1 MTTTTAINF
10 TDSYF
15 WKKEQSPMQSSCEDL
30 CTRIESAVE
39 TYEFLKDDIRCLY
52 FDIDCYAPKIKKQDA
67 DIIEKKGLEYL
78 QTYLQASGIDAD
90 KYAIATSHGNC
101 VKKDGSICPKYSVR
115 YWFPDVKAHR
125 KTIEAFVKE
134 LNQWISSSERIDYDH
149 LFTYVGELFEH
160 NNNVFD
166 EGIYDS
172 NRKMRCLN
180 TSKPKETRPL
190 VLKYGNIIDTI
201 IQNVEVATQTIS
213 GKSPEENGVKI
224 SSENEHIQK
233 YCDYVSIISP
243 SEFEKY
249 NDWWR
254 FQQASANL
262 LIPFDVYDQFMKK
275 ALSYDKEENRKI
287 YERPLSDRKDKLGW
301 KHIYDLAYKCSPEK
315 KVELDA
321 KWGKD
326 LFCKYKFR
334 SIFNKFNA
342 NEEDE
347 EKRNTQEKEVY
358 AEMVS
363 YFEKYHFKVKNP
375 SCIGRKTENGFNFV
389 SDTELH
395 KIYQNLHFKFNSK
408 TPQFTTMWLQ
418 DFNIREYEAYD
429 FCPPPM
435 YISDSNFNLFNGF
448 VCEKILPFQIT
459 KEEIKDNC
467 RIFIKHLWYLAGKNN
482 DVLEYILNYLA
493 HMVQEPGELPRT
505 SILFKSEQGVGKN
518 VFFELFGEKI
528 LGQDYLLST
537 ANIDHILGRFP
548 LINQKIL
555 VLMDEVNGKDS
566 FLANDKIKSFI
577 TAKRVTY
584 ERKGIDG
591 VDINNC
597 SRMIFFS
604 NNETPIK
611 IEQSDRRFV
620 VTECA
625 SDMKNNTTYFK
636 ALLAAFN
643 NKKLIWSFAQFL
655 MNRNIAE
662 WDSVNDR
669 PITNL
674 YKQIQTQTVP
684 TNTKFFLEYKLFR
697 FDDDENQY
705 SGKQLFDTYMMYC
718 QSHPKNFTPIT
729 EMTFLKKLKDFPF
742 LNKKKKR
749 ESNTYVIVKEEHD
762 KFIAQNQGGVE
773 DDEETD
779 DFEY

>member
-1 MTTTTAINF
+1 
-10 TDSYF
+10 
-15 WKKEQSPMQSSCEDL
+15 MQSSCEDL
-30 CTRIESAVE
+30 SARITSGAE
-39 TYEFLKDDIRCLY
+39 TYEFLKEDIRCMY

-67 DIIEKKGLEYL
+67 TILETKGLEYL
-78 QTYLQASGIDAD
+78 QTYLRASGLNAD
-90 KYAIATSHGNC
+90 KYAMAISHGNC
-101 VKKDGSICPKYSVR
+101 IKNDASISAKYSVR
-115 YWFPDVKAHR
+115 YWFPDIKAHR
-125 KTIEAFVKE
+125 KTIDAFVKE
-134 LNQWISSSERIDYDH
+134 LNKWIISTEKTDPDH
-149 LFTYVGELFEH
+149 LFMYIGELFEG
-160 NNNVFD
+160 NGNLVFD
-166 EGIYDS
+166 QGIYDS

-190 VLKYGNIIDTI
+190 ILKHGNIVDTI
-201 IQNVEVATQTIS
+201 IQNVGGATQTIA

-233 YCDYVSIISP
+233 YCDYVSIINP
-243 SEFEKY
+243 SNFEDY
-249 NDWWR
+249 SSWWK

-262 LIPFDVYDQFMKK
+262 LIPFDI
-275 ALSYDKEENRKI
+275 YDKFMLGCKGYDLEKNRET
-287 YERPLSDRKDKLGW
+287 YERPLSDKKEKLGW
-301 KHIYDLAYKCSPEK
+301 KHIYDLAFASNPEK
-315 KVELDA
+315 KVELDS

-342 NEEDE
+342 SEENE
-347 EKRNTQEKEVY
+347 EKRKSQEIEIHN
-358 AEMVS
+358 EMVR
-363 YFEKYHFKVKNP
+363 YFEKYHFKVKSP
-375 SCIGRKTENGFNFV
+375 FCFACKTENGFNFI
-389 SDTELH
+389 SREELH
-395 KIYQNLHFKFNSK
+395 SIYENLHFKFDSK
-408 TPQFTTMWLQ
+408 TPQFTKQWVHE
-418 DFNIREYEAYD
+418 FNIREYEAYD

-435 YISDSNFNLFNGF
+435 YISDSKFNLFNGF
-448 VCEKILPFQIT
+448 AHEKILHFQIT
-459 KEEIKDNC
+459 ADEIKDNC

-482 DVLEYILNYLA
+482 DVLDYILNYLA

-518 VFFELFGEKI
+518 VFFELFGEKV

-577 TAKRVTY
+577 TSKRITY

-604 NNETPIK
+604 NSETPVK
-611 IEQSDRRFV
+611 IEQTDRRFMV
-620 VTECA
+620 SECS
-625 SDMKNNTTYFK
+625 SDMKNNTAYFK

-643 NKKLIWSFAQFL
+643 NKKMVWSFAHFL
-655 MNRNIAE
+655 LNRNIAE

-697 FDDDENQY
+697 FDDADTPY
-705 SGKQLFDTYMMYC
+705 TGKTLFDMYVMFC

-729 EMTFLKKLKDFPF
+729 EMTFLKKLKDYQF
-742 LNKKKKR
+742 LIKKKCR
-749 ESNTYVIVKEEHD
+749 EANTYMIAKSEHT
-762 KFIAQNQGGVE
+762 KFIVENQGGVE
-773 DDEETD
+773 DDEEPD
-779 DFEY
+779 EFEY